1 MLRAAIYGLI
11 AGIATYLVVIVFV
24 IMLNAVGLASGAE
37 FVARAATI
45 LALLVGLLVAINC
58 YNGRTI

>member
-11 AGIATYLVVIVFV
+11 AAIATYLVVIVFV
-24 IMLNAVGLASGAE
+24 IMLNAVGLASSAE
-37 FVARAATI
+37 FVAGAATI
-45 LALLVGLLVAINC
+45 LALLVGLLVAINR